1 MATKNSAATNKH
13 TRFLQHWVQL
23 PVTFFGESWA
33 EDTYG
38 KAYKATFDLVQL
50 KEFKKGG
57 RGFEDCYLFEWTDS
71 VMYHLPTKE
80 LMQFNKNISG
90 LVYGMDILFLL
101 LVCCCLLTCVCVF
114 RYKAR

>member
-1 MATKNSAATNKH
+1 MATKSSAATNKH
-13 TRFLQHWVQL
+13 TRFLQHWVKL

-33 EDTYG
+33 KDTYG
-38 KAYKATFDLVQL
+38 KAYKDTFDLVQL

-57 RGFEDCYLFEWTDS
+57 RGFEDCYLFEWTYG
-71 VMYHLPTKE
+71 VMYHLPSKE
-80 LMQFNKNISG
+80 LMQFNKNG